1 MYDDNEESLLN
12 HYGKCETFI
21 DAAMETRGTVLV
33 HWLVHYIASCHT
45 IMLAE
50 TYVRVRGWVC
60 GCGYFTDFVLL
71 TVL

>member
-21 DAAMETRGTVLV
+21 DAAMETQGTVLV

-50 TYVRVRGWVC
+50 TYVRVRGCVDTLRTLYC
-60 GCGYFTDFVLL
+60 
-71 TVL
+71 